1 MKQFYKRNFL
11 VKINKEGLLI
21 CEDDGDEFDRD
32 FYLFV
37 TATNEILKMHD
48 LQVRD
53 FFKRY
58 VR

>member
-37 TATNEILKMHD
+37 IANNEILKTHD
-48 LQVRD
+48 IKIRD